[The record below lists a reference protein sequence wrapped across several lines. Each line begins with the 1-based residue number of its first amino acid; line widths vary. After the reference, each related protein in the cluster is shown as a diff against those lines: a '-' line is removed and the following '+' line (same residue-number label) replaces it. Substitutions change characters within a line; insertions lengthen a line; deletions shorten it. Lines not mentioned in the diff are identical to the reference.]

1 MSTTQEVRIEAAR
14 QQRVGVARE
23 YAKSRGLSRQA
34 GEGLARARE
43 LEPDLNLTVLDH
55 FPMPMAEAAAAIM
68 PRAAYGP
75 DHEPQARR
83 HLAMAARMA
92 RTGRDRDAA
101 HWLAEAGQGITRAG
115 DRRAQ
120 ANAQRDAEACKAA
133 AGPADLIIGGR
144 AGTGMS
150 PGQMNAAA
158 SPDCDVCVRRE
169 AGQPGTQQEAG

>member
-1 MSTTQEVRIEAAR
+1 MSTTPEARIEAAR
-14 QQRVGVARE
+14 QQRAGAARE

-68 PRAAYGP
+68 PRVAHGP

-101 HWLAEAGQGITRAG
+101 HWLAEAGQCITRAG

-120 ANAQRDAEACKAA
+120 ANAQRDAEAAA
-133 AGPADLIIGGR
+133 APADLIIGGR

-158 SPDCDVCVRRE
+158 SSDCDVYVRR
-169 AGQPGTQQEAG
+169 ALGQPGTQREAG

>member
-1 MSTTQEVRIEAAR
+1 MSTTQEARIEAAR
-14 QQRVGVARE
+14 QQRVGAARE

-68 PRAAYGP
+68 PRVADGP

-101 HWLAEAGQGITRAG
+101 HWLAEAGQCITRAG

-120 ANAQRDAEACKAA
+120 ANAQRDAEAA

-158 SPDCDVCVRRE
+158 SPDCDVCVRR
-169 AGQPGTQQEAG
+169 ALGQPGTQREAG